1 MTKKDSELKQLE
13 NEMFGSGPSKMAN
26 SYEKNL
32 DKKLE

>member
-1 MTKKDSELKQLE
+1 MTKGDSELKQLE
-13 NEMFGSGPSKMAN
+13 NEMFGTDTVKTSS